1 MNNDHFEIQSK
12 TPFAESIIWQLN
24 RDFYQEQGIKAWSE
38 GIVPHQMTSN
48 SQVGKTYAE
57 LIFALLKDLADKGNL
72 EIVYLVELGA
82 GHGRLAFHILKHLDK
97 LVAGTNRVMPQYCY
111 VLSDIVEDNLSF
123 FMDHPQLQYYLEK
136 GELDIAYFDAIG
148 SKELHLRYA
157 QKTIH
162 AMELKTPIVAI
173 ANYFFD
179 SIPNDLYYIKD
190 RSVSSCALSITSKVD
205 PAETEMSRVFK
216 EMKMTYHM
224 EPVEASPYADPML
237 NEILEEYKDLV
248 SDTYIFYP
256 EKSFHCLD
264 NIRNFSTEG
273 LVLLTMDKGFHEA
286 HTLNGKKEPDIIS
299 HGSFSLWVNYH
310 ALDSYCKKKG
320 GSTLFPKF
328 SNFHLELACLM
339 FLPDGESYTETQT
352 AYEKV
357 VDDYGPDDFNS
368 IKKLAYFNVAQLTLK
383 ELIAIFRLSV
393 YDSNIFSKFFPK
405 VKHLS
410 KTITY
415 EERERLIQTIDRVWE
430 MYFHI
435 NEPFDLAYETGGVLY
450 DLGDYTK
457 ALAKFEQSLGLY
469 GDKADV
475 HYNVALCYYQLRQDK
490 QFYTAVEKGKGLF
503 PDSEL
508 FVKLMGL
515 DMG

>member
-136 GELDIAYFDAIG
+136 GELDIAYFDAID

-190 RSVSSCALSITSKVD
+190 RS
-205 PAETEMSRVFK
+205 
-216 EMKMTYHM
+216 
-224 EPVEASPYADPML
+224 
-237 NEILEEYKDLV
+237 
-248 SDTYIFYP
+248 
-256 EKSFHCLD
+256 
-264 NIRNFSTEG
+264 G
-273 LVLLTMDKGFHEA
+273 
-286 HTLNGKKEPDIIS
+286 
-299 HGSFSLWVNYH
+299 
-310 ALDSYCKKKG
+310 
-320 GSTLFPKF
+320 
-328 SNFHLELACLM
+328 
-339 FLPDGESYTETQT
+339 
-352 AYEKV
+352 
-357 VDDYGPDDFNS
+357 
-368 IKKLAYFNVAQLTLK
+368 
-383 ELIAIFRLSV
+383 
-393 YDSNIFSKFFPK
+393 
-405 VKHLS
+405 
-410 KTITY
+410 
-415 EERERLIQTIDRVWE
+415 
-430 MYFHI
+430 
-435 NEPFDLAYETGGVLY
+435 
-450 DLGDYTK
+450 
-457 ALAKFEQSLGLY
+457 
-469 GDKADV
+469 
-475 HYNVALCYYQLRQDK
+475 
-490 QFYTAVEKGKGLF
+490 
-503 PDSEL
+503 
-508 FVKLMGL
+508 
-515 DMG
+515 